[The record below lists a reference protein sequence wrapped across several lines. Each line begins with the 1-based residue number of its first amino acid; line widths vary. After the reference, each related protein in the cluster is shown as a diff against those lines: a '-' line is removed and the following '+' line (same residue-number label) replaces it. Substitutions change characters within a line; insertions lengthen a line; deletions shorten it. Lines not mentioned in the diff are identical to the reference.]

1 MGSDADQKESCRLP
15 GGVWRQE
22 DPWEAGA
29 VARHSGWNKGVV
41 VRTQAGRRVVQEQE
55 RGYACAGVKWG
66 VGEGC
71 SHRLGPLAGQ
81 QGMELGTWE
90 SLWGLQACP
99 GTVGWGGRASLAGQ
113 KQGSWESEANRVRVK

>member
-1 MGSDADQKESCRLP
+1 M
-15 GGVWRQE
+15 
-22 DPWEAGA
+22 
-29 VARHSGWNKGVV
+29 ARHSGRNKKVV

-55 RGYACAGVKWG
+55 RGYARAGVKWG

-71 SHRLGPLAGQ
+71 SHKLGPLAGQ

-99 GTVGWGGRASLAGQ
+99 GTVGWGGRARFGWAETGILGT
-113 KQGSWESEANRVRVK
+113 